1 MALAMIGQA
10 KSSQE
15 GPSLS
20 SAVSTQAFVNKGP
33 QGTLLPPYTLPVS
46 TNSLLTSRQAVNNQA
61 GPSILG
67 GYAPASEQYAV
78 PSHHQGSGLDPYH
91 LTHSTSFPHTSW
103 QPNNSHLGPQ
113 ATHNDAFRYLEY
125 APTIPEDTQPGPSPH
140 LLHKFSSYKQAGY
153 RLSAISQQ
161 SRTRGTE
168 RLVAMEGLKGCI

>member
-20 SAVSTQAFVNKGP
+20 SAVSTQAFVNNGP

-91 LTHSTSFPHTSW
+91 PTHSTSFPHTSW

-125 APTIPEDTQPGPSPH
+125 APTIPEDTQPGPYPPIYSTNSLPT
-140 LLHKFSSYKQAGY
+140 SRQATDY
-153 RLSAISQQ
+153 QPYLNSHEQE
-161 SRTRGTE
+161 E
-168 RLVAMEGLKGCI
+168 RRDWSLWRV

>member
-1 MALAMIGQA
+1 MIGQA

-78 PSHHQGSGLDPYH
+78 PSHHQGSGLIPITPLTLQAFPTQVGSQTTHIWALKRLTTMLSGIWSMPLRFQKTLNLVPPPIYSTNSLPTSRQATDYQPY
-91 LTHSTSFPHTSW
+91 L
-103 QPNNSHLGPQ
+103 NSHEQ
-113 ATHNDAFRYLEY
+113 E
-125 APTIPEDTQPGPSPH
+125 
-140 LLHKFSSYKQAGY
+140 
-153 RLSAISQQ
+153 
-161 SRTRGTE
+161 E
-168 RLVAMEGLKGCI
+168 RRDWSLWRV